1 MTEKSIFILFAA
13 VGERHEDSTP
23 IAFISLDHLCEFVRT
38 FSRELIE
45 DEESMGPYYLS
56 VLVPNKPVADEGDLE
71 VYIEKHECIAVEGQ
85 GRFCASNKSDWCRLV
100 DLIKEIHRKIVMK

>member
-1 MTEKSIFILFAA
+1 MVCDHADHP
-13 VGERHEDSTP
+13 VGGALRT
-23 IAFISLDHLCEFVRT
+23 CEVQRVHTQPVQQTGDPYLLTVR
-38 FSRELIE
+38 LIE